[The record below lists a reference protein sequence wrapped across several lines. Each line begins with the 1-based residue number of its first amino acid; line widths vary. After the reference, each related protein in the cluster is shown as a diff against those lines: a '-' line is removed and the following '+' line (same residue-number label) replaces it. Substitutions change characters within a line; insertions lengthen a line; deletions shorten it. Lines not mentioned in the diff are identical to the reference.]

1 MCTGSIIFR
10 DIGILG
16 IVGEKKRVVYHPQS
30 FKKTYFNQ
38 NHNHFIILTT
48 Q

>member
-16 IVGEKKRVVYHPQS
+16 IMGEKKELSTTLKVLKRRILI
-30 FKKTYFNQ
+30 K
-38 NHNHFIILTT
+38 IIIIS
-48 Q
+48 